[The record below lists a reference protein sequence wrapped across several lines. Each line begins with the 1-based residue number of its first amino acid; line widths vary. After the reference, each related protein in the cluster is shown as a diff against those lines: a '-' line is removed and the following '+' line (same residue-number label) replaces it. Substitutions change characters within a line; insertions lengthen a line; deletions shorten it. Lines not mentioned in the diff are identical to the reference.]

1 MLKKELELM
10 LKKLKSKKEVV
21 KVLKIYSTDLATNMF
36 NKIDSY
42 EVGSWINLV
51 NPSESEIDE
60 VSNALGIK
68 KNFIMSIIDD
78 DEKPRIDE
86 EDGVIMLLLDVP
98 VYENKGGMRAITTLP
113 LGILVVRNDYIVTV
127 SLQRYSII
135 DDFAKGRVKEFYTYK
150 KSRFIIQIIYRLA
163 LLYLKML
170 KEIDKKIEV
179 AESNILNATKNQEL
193 LNLLAIENSL
203 TYIITALKSNGV
215 VLDKILKGNVIEL
228 YEEDEDLLEDA
239 IIENNQA
246 IEMSDLYRGILSS
259 TTDTVATIISN
270 NLNTIMKFLAGIT
283 IVFSIPTMVASF
295 MGMNVTF
302 GKFADNPY
310 AFILLLLISLLLSL
324 IVALILKKKNM
335 L

>member
-1 MLKKELELM
+1 M
-10 LKKLKSKKEVV
+10 
-21 KVLKIYSTDLATNMF
+21 LKIYNTDITSGEF
-36 NKIDSY
+36 SKITSY
-42 EVGSWINLV
+42 EIGSWINLV
-51 NPSESEIDE
+51 SPSETEIDD
-60 VSNALGIK
+60 VVNALGIK

-86 EDGVIMLLLDVP
+86 EDGVKMLLLDVP
-98 VYENKGGMRAITTLP
+98 VYETKNGIKAITTLP

-135 DDFAKGRVKEFYTYK
+135 DDFAKGRVKEFFTYK
-150 KSRFIIQIIYRLA
+150 KSRFIIQMIYKLA
-163 LLYLKML
+163 LLYLKTL
-170 KEIDKKIEV
+170 REIDSRIEI
-179 AESNILNATKNQEL
+179 AEAKILNATKNEEL
-193 LNLLAIENSL
+193 LNLLALENSL

-228 YEEDEDLLEDA
+228 YEEDENLLEDA

-310 AFILLLLISLLLSL
+310 AFVLLLLLSLLLSL

>member
-1 MLKKELELM
+1 M
-10 LKKLKSKKEVV
+10 
-21 KVLKIYSTDLATNMF
+21 LKIYNTDISNNEF
-36 NKIDSY
+36 SKIANY
-42 EVGSWINLV
+42 EIGSWINLV
-51 NPSESEIDE
+51 NPTESEIDE
-60 VSNALGIK
+60 VSNSLGIK
-68 KNFIMSIIDD
+68 KSFIMSIIDD

-86 EDGVIMLLLDVP
+86 EEGCKMLLLDVP
-98 VYENKGGMRAITTLP
+98 VYENKNGMKAITTLP
-113 LGILVVRNDYIVTV
+113 LGIIVVRNDYIVTV
-127 SLQRYSII
+127 SLQKYSII
-135 DDFAKGRVKEFYTYK
+135 DDFTKGRVKEFYTYK
-150 KSRFIIQIIYRLA
+150 KSRFIIQVIYRLA

-170 KEIDKKIEV
+170 REIDSKIEL
-179 AESNILNATKNQEL
+179 AESKILNATKNEEL
-193 LNLLAIENSL
+193 LNLLGIENSL

-228 YEEDEDLLEDA
+228 YEEDEELLEDA

-246 IEMSDLYRGILSS
+246 IEMADLYRGILSS

-310 AFILLLLISLLLSL
+310 AFVLLLLLSLLLSL
-324 IVALILKKKNM
+324 VVALILKKKNM

>member
-1 MLKKELELM
+1 M
-10 LKKLKSKKEVV
+10 
-21 KVLKIYSTDLATNMF
+21 LKIYNTDISSNEF
-36 NKIDSY
+36 HKIEDY
-42 EVGSWINLV
+42 EIGSWINLIS
-51 NPSESEIDE
+51 PTEKEIDE
-60 VSNALGIK
+60 VSSSLGIK

-86 EDGVIMLLLDVP
+86 EDGCKMLLLDVP
-98 VYENKGGMRAITTLP
+98 VYETKNGIKAITTLP
-113 LGILVVRNDYIVTV
+113 LGIIVVRNDYIVTV
-127 SLQRYSII
+127 SLQKYSII
-135 DDFAKGRVKEFYTYK
+135 DEFTKGKVKEFYTYK
-150 KSRFIIQIIYRLA
+150 KSRFIIQMIYKLA

-170 KEIDKKIEV
+170 REIDAKIEF
-179 AESNILNATKNQEL
+179 AESNILNATKNSEL

-228 YEEDEDLLEDA
+228 YEEDQGLLEDA

-259 TTDTVATIISN
+259 TSSTVATIISN

-310 AFILLLLISLLLSL
+310 AFVLLLLISLLLSL
-324 IVALILKKKNM
+324 VVAIILKKKNM

>member
-1 MLKKELELM
+1 M
-10 LKKLKSKKEVV
+10 
-21 KVLKIYSTDLATNMF
+21 LKIYNTDITSGEF
-36 NKIDSY
+36 SKITSY
-42 EVGSWINLV
+42 EIGSWINLV
-51 NPSESEIDE
+51 SPSETEIDE
-60 VSNALGIK
+60 VVNALGIK

-86 EDGVIMLLLDVP
+86 EDGVKMLLLDVP
-98 VYENKGGMRAITTLP
+98 VYETKNGIKAITTLP

-135 DDFAKGRVKEFYTYK
+135 DDFAKGRVKEFFTYK
-150 KSRFIIQIIYRLA
+150 KSRFIIQMIYKLA
-163 LLYLKML
+163 ILYLKTL
-170 KEIDKKIEV
+170 REIDSRIEI
-179 AESNILNATKNQEL
+179 AEAKILNATKNEEL
-193 LNLLAIENSL
+193 LNLLALENSL

-259 TTDTVATIISN
+259 TTDAVATIISN

-310 AFILLLLISLLLSL
+310 AFVLLLLLSLLLSL

>member
-1 MLKKELELM
+1 M
-10 LKKLKSKKEVV
+10 
-21 KVLKIYSTDLATNMF
+21 LKIYNTDITSGEF
-36 NKIDSY
+36 SKITSY
-42 EVGSWINLV
+42 EIGSWINLV
-51 NPSESEIDE
+51 SPSETEIDE
-60 VSNALGIK
+60 DVNALGIK

-86 EDGVIMLLLDVP
+86 EEGVKMLLLDVP
-98 VYENKGGMRAITTLP
+98 VYETKNGIKAITTLP

-135 DDFAKGRVKEFYTYK
+135 DDFAKGRVKEFFTYK
-150 KSRFIIQIIYRLA
+150 KSRFIIQMIYKLA
-163 LLYLKML
+163 LLYLKTL
-170 KEIDKKIEV
+170 REIDSRIEI
-179 AESNILNATKNQEL
+179 AEAKILNATKNEEL
-193 LNLLAIENSL
+193 LNLLALENSL

-310 AFILLLLISLLLSL
+310 AFVLLLLLSLLLSL

>member
-1 MLKKELELM
+1 M
-10 LKKLKSKKEVV
+10 
-21 KVLKIYSTDLATNMF
+21 LKIYNTDISSNEF
-36 NKIDSY
+36 HKIEDY
-42 EVGSWINLV
+42 EIGSWINLIS
-51 NPSESEIDE
+51 PTEKEIDE
-60 VSNALGIK
+60 VSSSLGIK

-86 EDGVIMLLLDVP
+86 EDGCKMLLLDVP
-98 VYENKGGMRAITTLP
+98 VYETKNGIKAITTLP
-113 LGILVVRNDYIVTV
+113 LGIIVVRNDYIVTV
-127 SLQRYSII
+127 SLQKYSII
-135 DDFAKGRVKEFYTYK
+135 DEFTKGKVKEFYTYK
-150 KSRFIIQIIYRLA
+150 KSRFIIQMIYKLA

-170 KEIDKKIEV
+170 REIDAKIEF
-179 AESNILNATKNQEL
+179 AESNILNATKNSEL

-228 YEEDEDLLEDA
+228 YEEDQGLLEDA

-259 TTDTVATIISN
+259 TSSTVATIISN

-310 AFILLLLISLLLSL
+310 AFVLLLLISLLLSL
-324 IVALILKKKNM
+324 VVALILKKKNM

>member
-1 MLKKELELM
+1 MIC
-10 LKKLKSKKEVV
+10 
-21 KVLKIYSTDLATNMF
+21 VLKIYNTDITSGEF
-36 NKIDSY
+36 SKITSY
-42 EVGSWINLV
+42 EIGSWINLV
-51 NPSESEIDE
+51 SPSETEIDE
-60 VSNALGIK
+60 VVNALGIK

-86 EDGVIMLLLDVP
+86 EDGVKMLLLDVP
-98 VYENKGGMRAITTLP
+98 VYETKNGIKAITTLP

-135 DDFAKGRVKEFYTYK
+135 DDFAKGRVKEFFTYK
-150 KSRFIIQIIYRLA
+150 KSRFIIQMIYKLA
-163 LLYLKML
+163 LLYLKTL
-170 KEIDKKIEV
+170 REIDSRIEI
-179 AESNILNATKNQEL
+179 AEAKILNATKNEEL
-193 LNLLAIENSL
+193 LNLLALENSL

-310 AFILLLLISLLLSL
+310 AFVLLLLLSLLLSL

>member
-1 MLKKELELM
+1 M
-10 LKKLKSKKEVV
+10 
-21 KVLKIYSTDLATNMF
+21 LKIYNTDITNNEF
-36 NKIDSY
+36 KRIDTY
-42 EVGSWINLV
+42 EIGSWVNLV
-51 NPSESEIDE
+51 NPTEIEIEE
-60 VSNALGIK
+60 VSNSLGIK

-86 EDGVIMLLLDVP
+86 EEGCKMLLLDIP
-98 VYENKGGMRAITTLP
+98 VTEKKNGMEAITTLP
-113 LGILVVRNDYIVTV
+113 LGIIIVRDDYIVTV
-127 SLQRYSII
+127 SLKKYSIV
-135 DDFAKGRVKEFYTYK
+135 DDFTKGKIKGFYTYK
-150 KSRFIIQIIYRLA
+150 KSRFIIQLIYKLA
-163 LLYLKML
+163 LLYLKVL
-170 KEIDKKIEV
+170 RDIDNKIEI
-179 AESNILNATKNQEL
+179 AESKILTATKNEEL

-203 TYIITALKSNGV
+203 TYLITALKSNGV

-246 IEMSDLYRGILSS
+246 IEMADLYRGILSS
-259 TTDTVATIISN
+259 TSSTVATIISN

-302 GKFADNPY
+302 GEFVNSPY
-310 AFILLLLISLLLSL
+310 AFILLLLLSL
-324 IVALILKKKNM
+324 ILSLLVALILKKKNM

>member
-1 MLKKELELM
+1 M
-10 LKKLKSKKEVV
+10 
-21 KVLKIYSTDLATNMF
+21 LKIYNTDITSGEF
-36 NKIDSY
+36 SKITSY
-42 EVGSWINLV
+42 EIGSWINLV
-51 NPSESEIDE
+51 SPSETEIDE
-60 VSNALGIK
+60 VVNALGIK

-86 EDGVIMLLLDVP
+86 EDGVKMLLLDVP
-98 VYENKGGMRAITTLP
+98 VYETKNGIKAITTLP

-135 DDFAKGRVKEFYTYK
+135 DDFAKGRVKEFFTYK
-150 KSRFIIQIIYRLA
+150 KSRFIIQMIYKLA
-163 LLYLKML
+163 LLYLKTL
-170 KEIDKKIEV
+170 REIDSRIEI
-179 AESNILNATKNQEL
+179 AEAKILNATKNEEL
-193 LNLLAIENSL
+193 LNLLALENSL

-259 TTDTVATIISN
+259 TTDAVATIISN

-310 AFILLLLISLLLSL
+310 AFVLLLLLSLLLSL

>member
-1 MLKKELELM
+1 M
-10 LKKLKSKKEVV
+10 
-21 KVLKIYSTDLATNMF
+21 LKIYNTDITSGEF
-36 NKIDSY
+36 SKITSY
-42 EVGSWINLV
+42 EIGSWINLV
-51 NPSESEIDE
+51 SPSETEIDD
-60 VSNALGIK
+60 VVNALGIK

-86 EDGVIMLLLDVP
+86 EDGVKMLLLDVP
-98 VYENKGGMRAITTLP
+98 VYETKNGIKAITTLP

-135 DDFAKGRVKEFYTYK
+135 DDFAKGRVKEFFTYK
-150 KSRFIIQIIYRLA
+150 KSRFIIQMIYKLA
-163 LLYLKML
+163 LLYLKTL
-170 KEIDKKIEV
+170 REIDSRIEI
-179 AESNILNATKNQEL
+179 AEAKILNATKNEEL
-193 LNLLAIENSL
+193 LNLLALENSL

-310 AFILLLLISLLLSL
+310 AFVLLLLLSLLFSL

>member
-1 MLKKELELM
+1 M
-10 LKKLKSKKEVV
+10 
-21 KVLKIYSTDLATNMF
+21 LKIYNTDITDNMF
-36 NKIDSY
+36 KKIDSY
-42 EVGSWINLV
+42 EIGSWINLV
-51 NPSESEIDE
+51 NPTIEEIDE
-60 VSNALGIK
+60 VSKALGIK
-68 KNFIMSIIDD
+68 KKFIMSILDD

-86 EDGVIMLLLDVP
+86 EDGVKMLLLDVP
-98 VYENKGGMRAITTLP
+98 IYVIKNNTETITTLP
-113 LGILVVRNDYIVTV
+113 IGILVVRNDYIVTV
-127 SLQRYSII
+127 CLQNYSIVDEFI
-135 DDFAKGRVKEFYTYK
+135 KGKVKEFYTYK
-150 KSRFIIQIIYRLA
+150 KSRFIIQMIYKLA

-170 KEIDKKIEV
+170 KEIDKKIEA

-193 LNLLAIENSL
+193 LNLLSIENSL

-228 YEEDEDLLEDA
+228 FEDDEDLLEDA
-239 IIENNQA
+239 ITENNQA
-246 IEMSDLYRGILSS
+246 IEMADLYRGILSS

-283 IVFSIPTMVASF
+283 IVFSIPTMVFSF

-302 GKFADNPY
+302 GEFSDNPF
-310 AFILLLLISLLLSL
+310 AFVLLLLVALLLSL

>member
-1 MLKKELELM
+1 M
-10 LKKLKSKKEVV
+10 
-21 KVLKIYSTDLATNMF
+21 LKIYSTDINNNTF
-36 NKIDSY
+36 SKINNY
-42 EVGSWINLV
+42 EVGCWINLV
-51 NPSESEIDE
+51 NPNESEIDE

-68 KNFIMSIIDD
+68 KSFIMSIIDD

-86 EDGVIMLLLDVP
+86 EDGVKMLLLDVP
-98 VYENKGGMRAITTLP
+98 VYENKNGMRAITTLP

-170 KEIDKKIEV
+170 REIDSKIEI
-179 AESNILNATKNQEL
+179 AESKILNATKNEEL
-193 LNLLAIENSL
+193 LNLLALENSL

-228 YEEDEDLLEDA
+228 YEEDQDLLEDA

-302 GKFADNPY
+302 GKFADNPF
-310 AFILLLLISLLLSL
+310 AFGLLLLLSLLLSL
-324 IVALILKKKNM
+324 IVAFILKKKNM

>member
-1 MLKKELELM
+1 M
-10 LKKLKSKKEVV
+10 
-21 KVLKIYSTDLATNMF
+21 LKIYNTDISSNEF
-36 NKIDSY
+36 HKIEDY
-42 EVGSWINLV
+42 EIGSWINLIS
-51 NPSESEIDE
+51 PTEKEIDE
-60 VSNALGIK
+60 VSSSLGIK

-86 EDGVIMLLLDVP
+86 EDGCKMLLLDVP
-98 VYENKGGMRAITTLP
+98 VYETKNGIKAITTLP
-113 LGILVVRNDYIVTV
+113 LGIIIVRNDYIVTV
-127 SLQRYSII
+127 SLQKYSII
-135 DDFAKGRVKEFYTYK
+135 DEFTKGKVKEFYTYK
-150 KSRFIIQIIYRLA
+150 KSRFIIQMIYKLA

-170 KEIDKKIEV
+170 REIDAKIEF
-179 AESNILNATKNQEL
+179 AESNILNATKNSEL

-228 YEEDEDLLEDA
+228 YEEDQGLLEDA

-259 TTDTVATIISN
+259 TSSTVATIISN

-310 AFILLLLISLLLSL
+310 AFLLLLLISLLLSL
-324 IVALILKKKNM
+324 VVALILKKKNM

>member
-1 MLKKELELM
+1 M
-10 LKKLKSKKEVV
+10 
-21 KVLKIYSTDLATNMF
+21 LKIYNTDITSGEF
-36 NKIDSY
+36 SKITSY
-42 EVGSWINLV
+42 EIGSWINLV
-51 NPSESEIDE
+51 SPSETEIDD
-60 VSNALGIK
+60 VVNALGIK

-86 EDGVIMLLLDVP
+86 EDGVKMLLLDVP
-98 VYENKGGMRAITTLP
+98 VYETKNGIKAITTLP

-135 DDFAKGRVKEFYTYK
+135 DDFAKGRVKEFFTYK
-150 KSRFIIQIIYRLA
+150 KSRFIIQMIYKLA
-163 LLYLKML
+163 LLYLKTL
-170 KEIDKKIEV
+170 REIDSRIEI
-179 AESNILNATKNQEL
+179 AEAKILNATKNEEL
-193 LNLLAIENSL
+193 LNLLALENSL

-259 TTDTVATIISN
+259 TTDAVATIISN

-310 AFILLLLISLLLSL
+310 AFVLLLLLSLLLSL